1 MKRSPMYRGKSYTP
15 IPRSASQQTRR
26 RDPAARCARS
36 LPVTFAF
43 ENQRAQAMP
52 DARCT
57 RGLARNVH
65 NPESLAR
72 NRIEESANV
81 GDTRKT
87 STL

>member
-1 MKRSPMYRGKSYTP
+1 
-15 IPRSASQQTRR
+15 
-26 RDPAARCARS
+26 
-36 LPVTFAF
+36 
-43 ENQRAQAMP
+43 MP